1 MFVKKKTPIKASE
14 IASYLNKK
22 FYGKDVEIETF
33 SSINNIKNNS
43 LIFFTKIVN
52 SSFEIN
58 EKKVFDEN
66 LLNNKKNILILIDKD
81 INIKNQNITYIS
93 SNNPRFDFED
103 IIANFFTH
111 EEFEPGISSSAIV
124 ENDAIINP
132 TAYIGPN
139 CHIGSKVCIGKNTKI
154 MANTVINSNTYIGN
168 NCRIKN
174 NTSIG
179 GEGFSFAKNEE
190 RFIHFP
196 HTGKVLIED
205 DVWIGSSVT
214 IEKGTIDN
222 TIIKTGVKIDD
233 LVHIGHNSFLGDN
246 SQITV
251 GAIILGRAILGK
263 NCWLSPGSVIDNGV
277 EIGDNS
283 LIGVNTHIRKNV
295 ESNCIISGNPPRLIR
310 KVKID

>member
-1 MFVKKKTPIKASE
+1 MFVKKKTQIKASE

-22 FYGKDVEIETF
+22 FYGKDIEIETF

-66 LLNNKKNILILIDKD
+66 LLNTKKNILILIDKD

-124 ENDAIINP
+124 ENDAIIDP

-154 MANTVINSNTYIGN
+154 MANTVINSNTFIGN

-196 HTGKVLIED
+196 HTGKVFIED

-295 ESNCIISGNPPRLIR
+295 ESNCVVSGNPPRLIR
-310 KVKID
+310 KVKND